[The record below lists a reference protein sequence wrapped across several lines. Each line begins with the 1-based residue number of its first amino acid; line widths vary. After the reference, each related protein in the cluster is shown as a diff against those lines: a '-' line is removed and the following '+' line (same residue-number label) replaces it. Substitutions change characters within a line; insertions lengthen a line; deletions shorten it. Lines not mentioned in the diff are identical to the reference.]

1 MSTTTSSPAKAVASQ
16 GNAPLK
22 SLTGTVV
29 SSKMQKTVA
38 VVVERLVKHPQYGK
52 YVRRTTK
59 LLAHDEGNVSREG
72 DLVSITECRPYS
84 KRKAWRLVEVLRR
97 AEASRK
103 AEAFVKA

>member
-1 MSTTTSSPAKAVASQ
+1 MSTPSSSPASNAVKQDAT
-16 GNAPLK
+16 PVK

-29 SSKMQKTVA
+29 SSKMQKTIA

-59 LLAHDEGNVSREG
+59 LLAHDESNVSREG
-72 DLVSITECRPYS
+72 DLVSIAECRPYS

-97 AEASRK
+97 AEASSK
-103 AEAFVKA
+103 A

>member
-1 MSTTTSSPAKAVASQ
+1 MSTPNSSPA
-16 GNAPLK
+16 GNNLKQDATPGATQIK

-29 SSKMQKTVA
+29 SSKMQKTIA

-59 LLAHDEGNVSREG
+59 LLAHDESNVSREG
-72 DLVSITECRPYS
+72 DLMSIAECRPYS

-97 AEASRK
+97 AEASSK
-103 AEAFVKA
+103 A